1 MEQFQ
6 MYSVYCKTRTQ
17 SEALIGECTESQT
30 FFKGLQLNLA
40 HRLPLDAYLIKP
52 VQRITKYQL
61 LLKVSATAK
70 HLHRNDGK
78 LTL

>member
-6 MYSVYCKTRTQ
+6 MYSVYCKTKAQ
-17 SEALIGECTESQT
+17 SEALVNECAESQA

-40 HRLPLDAYLIKP
+40 HQLPLDSYLIKP

-61 LLKVSATAK
+61 LLKVSVWP
-70 HLHRNDGK
+70 
-78 LTL
+78 